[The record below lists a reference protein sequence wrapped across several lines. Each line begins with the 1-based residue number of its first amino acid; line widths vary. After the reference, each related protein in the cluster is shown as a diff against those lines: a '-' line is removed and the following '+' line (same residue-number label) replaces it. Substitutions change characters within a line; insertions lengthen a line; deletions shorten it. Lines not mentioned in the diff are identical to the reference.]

1 MRNVG
6 MLGTI
11 RTRFRRLGAGLALVA
26 MTSSQACYAYKPI
39 ASAVSPKIGERARI
53 VLTPDGTT
61 ELARYLGPNVSI
73 VEGTVSSIRDDGT
86 LVVAVTFVQQLN
98 GIRQG
103 WTGEGMVSIPPQ
115 YRSEVHERAF
125 LRNQSIVATVVFV
138 SAIIATTVVAL
149 RAGGAK
155 GGTDAGGTPPPP

>member
-1 MRNVG
+1 MG
-6 MLGTI
+6 K
-11 RTRFRRLGAGLALVA
+11 RFRRLGASLAVFA
-26 MTSSQACYAYKPI
+26 MATSQGCYAYKPI
-39 ASAVSPKIGERARI
+39 ATEVSPKIGERARI

-73 VEGTVSSIRDDGT
+73 VEGAVSAIREDGA

-98 GIRQG
+98 GVRQP
-103 WTGEGMVSIPPQ
+103 WTGEGMVSIPKQ
-115 YRSEVHERAF
+115 YRSEVHAHTY
-125 LRNQSIVATVVFV
+125 LRNQSIVASAVFV
-138 SAIIATTVVAL
+138 TAIIATAVVAL